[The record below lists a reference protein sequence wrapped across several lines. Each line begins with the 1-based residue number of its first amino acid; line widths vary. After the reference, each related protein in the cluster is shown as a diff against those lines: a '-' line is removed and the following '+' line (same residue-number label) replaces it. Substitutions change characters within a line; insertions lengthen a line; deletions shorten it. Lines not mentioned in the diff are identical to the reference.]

1 MICVELSKILK
12 EEDVVLILLVSQPSY
27 NRSRSLTTSFV
38 LREVVNEA
46 AISLLVSSI
55 QLSVWRKNRVDP
67 TNNLLSDIAIMTMF

>member
-27 NRSRSLTTSFV
+27 NLSRSLTTSFV

-46 AISLLVSSI
+46 AITLLVSSI

-67 TNNLLSDIAIMTMF
+67 TNNPLT